1 MFFAARYGRGEADY
15 INCPMDKEQYERFYQ
30 ALVTAESV
38 ELHEFEKKDFQVY
51 EAACRS
57 R

>member
-1 MFFAARYGRGEADY
+1 MVKSMTGYGRGEADY

-38 ELHEFEKKDFQVY
+38 ELHEFEKKDFSQLVV
-51 EAACRS
+51 EEE
-57 R
+57 